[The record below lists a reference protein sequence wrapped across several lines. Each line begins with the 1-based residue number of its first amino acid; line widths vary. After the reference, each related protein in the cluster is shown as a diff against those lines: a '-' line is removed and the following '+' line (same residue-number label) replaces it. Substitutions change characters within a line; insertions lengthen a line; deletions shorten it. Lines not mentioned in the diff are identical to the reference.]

1 MDVYA
6 IFSIA
11 VTSRCRIVYTK
22 ITDSPGLF
30 MKLHIIR
37 HAQAIERSTDL
48 PDEQR
53 HLTCRGR
60 KRFRKVAACLKKMA
74 ISPDYIISSPLV
86 RAVQTAE
93 ILSETVRFNG
103 ELQISA
109 DLAGGPD
116 SAALSALLRARS
128 AASEL
133 VIVGH
138 EPDLGE
144 LVGTLL
150 RLPAPCTLAKGCVVS
165 LEIALKKSGCTAE
178 LISMITGS
186 GKAIRKPAEAI
197 KRLLGEHHTCMK
209 EEEL

>member
-1 MDVYA
+1 MSVYA
-6 IFSIA
+6 MFTIA
-11 VTSRCRIVYTK
+11 EASRYRIVYTK
-22 ITDSPGLF
+22 TTDLPGLI

-48 PDEQR
+48 PDGQR

-60 KRFRKVAACLKKMA
+60 KRFRQVAACLKKMA
-74 ISPDYIISSPLV
+74 ITPDYIIASPLV

-93 ILSETVRFNG
+93 ILSETIRFNG

-109 DLAGGPD
+109 ELAGGLD
-116 SAALSALLRARS
+116 SAALTTLLQKRSSAN
-128 AASEL
+128 EL

-150 RLPAPCTLAKGCVVS
+150 RLPAPCTLSKGCVVS
-165 LEIALKKSGCTAE
+165 LNIALKKSGLSAE
-178 LISMITGS
+178 LISLITGS
-186 GKAIRKPAEAI
+186 GKAIRKPADAI
-197 KRLLGEHHTCMK
+197 KRLLGEDIPA
-209 EEEL
+209 

>member
-1 MDVYA
+1 
-6 IFSIA
+6 
-11 VTSRCRIVYTK
+11 
-22 ITDSPGLF
+22 

-60 KRFRKVAACLKKMA
+60 KRFRQVAACLKKMA
-74 ISPDYIISSPLV
+74 ITPDYIISSPLI
-86 RAVQTAE
+86 RSVQTAE
-93 ILSETVRFNG
+93 ILSETIRFNG

-116 SAALSALLRARS
+116 MTALTALLQTRS

-144 LVGTLL
+144 LVGRLL
-150 RLPAPCTLAKGCVVS
+150 RLPAPCTLSKGCVVS
-165 LEIALKKSGCTAE
+165 LDIALKKSGLSAE
-178 LISMITGS
+178 LISLVTGS
-186 GKAIRKPAEAI
+186 GKAIRKPADAI
-197 KRLLGEHHTCMK
+197 KRLLGENHS
-209 EEEL
+209 